1 MSAFIEFYEE
11 KQSITESLIESCSDP
26 KVADDAF
33 DVLAAA
39 EQFLDMLLWKEGAS
53 FIKFMI
59 QPWRNPT
66 SGGKVIPT
74 ENYSF
79 PKLSVRLRGVKLAKR
94 RCFLMKLRNF
104 KPHLPQSPM
113 KSRGNSCAI

>member
-53 FIKFMI
+53 FIKI
-59 QPWRNPT
+59 YDSALEESHKR
-66 SGGKVIPT
+66 GKVIPT

-94 RCFLMKLRNF
+94 RCFLM
-104 KPHLPQSPM
+104 
-113 KSRGNSCAI
+113 